1 MDFLTYTCPRE
12 LEAVTAKAAAVWNEV
27 MRDLVHIRKWEPM
40 PPGITWTPWQPRP
53 NITVELSDKLRTP
66 EHPQRIGNC
75 ARIAP
80 DTWLIRLDSLRK
92 WAISPWSRFWGNG
105 QDALAALVHEVGHVF
120 NLPHASDPGFVMHT
134 AIGGNGKLSKREKD
148 HYRQLFLNLLE
159 SEK

>member
-27 MRDLVHIRKWEPM
+27 MRDLVRIEQVPVGTRPHITIVW
-40 PPGITWTPWQPRP
+40 
-53 NITVELSDKLRTP
+53 SDKLRTA

-92 WAISPWSRFWGNG
+92 WAISPWARFWGNG
-105 QDALAALVHEVGHVF
+105 QDALAALVHELGHVF
-120 NLPHASDPGFVMHT
+120 NLPHAGDPAYVMHT
-134 AIGGNGKLSKREKD
+134 AIGGNGKLSRREKD
-148 HYRQLFLNLLE
+148 HYRQWFLKLLE